1 VVAYLDSI
9 VATLLLNDPLAVDN
23 EPEVAYAE
31 LLTLSIELLNAEPV
45 TSKAETLVL
54 NDPLAADSEPDVAD
68 SDPELAY
75 AELLTVY
82 NDALVVLNELVVV
95 NTVLSNPSNVSAL
108 AAYDADKAFDPEITP
123 VVVIAPDELMLMRVV
138 EPLTNVTFPVEE
150 ICMTLVRFD
159 AD

>member
-1 VVAYLDSI
+1 
-9 VATLLLNDPLAVDN
+9 LNDPLAVDN
-23 EPEVAYAE
+23 DPEV
-31 LLTLSIELLNAEPV
+31 
-45 TSKAETLVL
+45 
-54 NDPLAADSEPDVAD
+54 
-68 SDPELAY
+68 AY

-95 NTVLSNPSNVSAL
+95 NTVLSKPSNVSAL

-138 EPLTNVTFPVEE
+138 EPLTNVMLPLLYW
-150 ICMTLVRFD
+150 IMLVRFD